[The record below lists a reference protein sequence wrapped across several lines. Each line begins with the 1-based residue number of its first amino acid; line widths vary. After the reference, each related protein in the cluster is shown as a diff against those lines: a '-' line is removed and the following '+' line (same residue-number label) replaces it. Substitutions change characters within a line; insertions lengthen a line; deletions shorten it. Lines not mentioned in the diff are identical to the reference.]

1 MIRHLKAR
9 APNIYII
16 VVAIA
21 VSLWFEGVS
30 TIIRTY
36 VPKNN
41 LQYGIMMCIVALA
54 VFYLDDGSLKELHNY
69 ETPAPE
75 KNRVPAFIAARHRD

>member
-1 MIRHLKAR
+1 MIRYLKAH

-30 TIIRTY
+30 TIIRNY

-41 LQYGIMMCIVALA
+41 LQYGVMMCIVALA

-69 ETPAPE
+69 ETPKSE
-75 KNRVPAFIAARHRD
+75 NNRVPAIIAARRRD